1 MPEEAPLKT
10 DKTLYATGF
19 LQNIGDQLIKRFI
32 NLLAIAVGATVD
44 QLGILN
50 ATSMLASNLFQVVFG
65 RIADTYGKKR
75 LIALGRILNGLTIA
89 AILLVDTPGW
99 VVSLVIA
106 ASIFTSMAIPSWNS
120 LLGDYTSDSKR
131 GEVIGRVTSVSYIG
145 GLVAMVTAFLISINQ
160 SGPIT
165 RASYM
170 PVMIL
175 ASAANIIAGITALFL
190 KEHPSTISETLN
202 LSEIT
207 QNKHLIRFLGLVFLY
222 HVGSSVAMP
231 LFPYIMAAKLKLSVW
246 QVAVTSITNMLA
258 AAISQPY
265 VGRLLDKVGRKRIL
279 AVSRMAMA
287 SSCLIYPIASSWVH
301 IAAVEAISGLAISS
315 WMSAQST
322 YMIDIAPRKLRST
335 YLASSMAAIGVAT
348 FIGSNIGGQLV
359 QNVLGGSLAAVETGL
374 YIGGALRLILG
385 LLFLTIREERA

>member
-10 DKTLYATGF
+10 DRTLYATGF

-65 RIADTYGKKR
+65 RIADKYGKKR

-89 AILLVDTPGW
+89 AILLVDTPGC

-120 LLGDYTSDSKR
+120 LLGDYTSDTKR

-145 GLVAMVTAFLISINQ
+145 GLVAMITAFLISVNQ
-160 SGPIT
+160 SGPLT
-165 RASYM
+165 RASYT
-170 PVMIL
+170 PVMLI
-175 ASAANIIAGITALFL
+175 ASASNLIAGVTAFFL
-190 KEHPSTISETLN
+190 KEHPSTTSEALN

-207 QNKHLIRFLGLVFLY
+207 QNKHLVRFLSLVFLY

-258 AAISQPY
+258 AVISQPY
-265 VGRLLDKVGRKRIL
+265 VGRLLDKLGRKRIL
-279 AVSRMAMA
+279 AFSRMAMA
-287 SSCLIYPIASSWVH
+287 SSCLIYPVASSWVH

-322 YMIDIAPRKLRST
+322 YIIDIAPRKLRAT

-348 FIGSNIGGQLV
+348 FIGSNIGGQVV
-359 QNVLGGSLAAVETGL
+359 QNVLGGSLTAVETGL

-385 LLFLTIREERA
+385 LLFLTIKEERN